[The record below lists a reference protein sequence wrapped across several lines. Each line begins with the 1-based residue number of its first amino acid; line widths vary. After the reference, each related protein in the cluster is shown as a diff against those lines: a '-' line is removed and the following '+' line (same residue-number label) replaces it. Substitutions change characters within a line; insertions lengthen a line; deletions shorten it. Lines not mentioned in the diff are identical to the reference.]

1 MEKLKARKLRRLKIQ
16 KDGWEKA
23 FQLISEK
30 FRPSQ
35 KVEDIQRL
43 LKDCGNET
51 ANFTDRPIDTATI
64 EELDGISK
72 KFSIECKAKNETTR
86 QYYVLAKEN
95 FEKFS
100 KEYNEFEVN
109 YKKNQ
114 RKRLIVDS
122 AIASVILILLC
133 AFIYYGG
140 PKYLR
145 AENYMR
151 KGNYEAALEWYSQ
164 CGDFWN
170 TSDKESEAKYQIAE
184 KYMREENYR
193 EALEWYSECED
204 YLDTK
209 EREREARYQ
218 IAEGYMQDGNDVE
231 AMKWYT
237 KCNNY
242 KDAKDKAEKTKSK
255 IEKLLLQSLGFTI
268 DSRESVFALGNVI
281 PCGLVKASISY
292 DEFLNANGNYID
304 KTNDTLTYGNY
315 VLYGFDCEIKYYFD
329 AYKFLREIRVYS
341 PYIEGEVEF
350 AGTDIEKIGQEIKS
364 KLNVEPKISGYH
376 GTRYTFEK
384 DGIIYKLATY
394 ASPNNEESNIQ
405 IRLIIKAK

>member
-1 MEKLKARKLRRLKIQ
+1 M
-16 KDGWEKA
+16 
-23 FQLISEK
+23 
-30 FRPSQ
+30 
-35 KVEDIQRL
+35 
-43 LKDCGNET
+43 
-51 ANFTDRPIDTATI
+51 
-64 EELDGISK
+64 
-72 KFSIECKAKNETTR
+72 
-86 QYYVLAKEN
+86 
-95 FEKFS
+95 
-100 KEYNEFEVN
+100 
-109 YKKNQ
+109 
-114 RKRLIVDS
+114 
-122 AIASVILILLC
+122 
-133 AFIYYGG
+133 
-140 PKYLR
+140 
-145 AENYMR
+145 
-151 KGNYEAALEWYSQ
+151 
-164 CGDFWN
+164 
-170 TSDKESEAKYQIAE
+170 
-184 KYMREENYR
+184 
-193 EALEWYSECED
+193 
-204 YLDTK
+204 DTK

-350 AGTDIEKIGQEIKS
+350 AGTDIERIGQEIKS

-394 ASPNNEESNIQ
+394 ASPNNEESDIQ
-405 IRLIIKAK
+405 FRLTITAK